1 MHSLNDNQ
9 LAVYEH
15 LRWVLETAIEEMYPN
30 CRSTSISHRKGSYEK
45 RQTSNKQVARIYTEE
60 ILDYAYVPIC
70 ELADDIEATEKTNPD
85 IY

>member
-1 MHSLNDNQ
+1 MHDIKDKQ
-9 LAVYEH
+9 LAVLEH
-15 LRWVLETAIEEMYPN
+15 LRKVLETTIEGMYPL
-30 CRSTSISHRKGSYEK
+30 
-45 RQTSNKQVARIYTEE
+45 SNKQVAKIYTEE

>member
-1 MHSLNDNQ
+1 MHSLKDNQ

-15 LRWVLETAIEEMYPN
+15 LREVLETTIEGMYPL
-30 CRSTSISHRKGSYEK
+30 
-45 RQTSNKQVARIYTEE
+45 QNKQVAKIYTEE

>member
-15 LRWVLETAIEEMYPN
+15 LREILETTIQSMYPL
-30 CRSTSISHRKGSYEK
+30 
-45 RQTSNKQVARIYTEE
+45 QNKQVAKIYTEE

>member
-1 MHSLNDNQ
+1 MHSITDNQ
-9 LAVYEH
+9 LVVFEH
-15 LRWVLETAIEEMYPN
+15 LRDILRTTIEGMYPL
-30 CRSTSISHRKGSYEK
+30 
-45 RQTSNKQVARIYTEE
+45 SNKHVARIYTEE

>member
-9 LAVYEH
+9 LVVFEH
-15 LRWVLETAIEEMYPN
+15 LREILETTIQGMYPL
-30 CRSTSISHRKGSYEK
+30 
-45 RQTSNKQVARIYTEE
+45 QNKQVAKIYTEE

>member
-1 MHSLNDNQ
+1 MHSLKDNQ
-9 LAVYEH
+9 LVVFEH
-15 LRWVLETAIEEMYPN
+15 LREILEKTIEGMYPL
-30 CRSTSISHRKGSYEK
+30 
-45 RQTSNKQVARIYTEE
+45 QNKQVAKIYTEE

>member
-1 MHSLNDNQ
+1 MHSLKDNQ

-15 LRWVLETAIEEMYPN
+15 LREVLETTIESMYPL
-30 CRSTSISHRKGSYEK
+30 
-45 RQTSNKQVARIYTEE
+45 QNKQVAKIYTEE

>member
-15 LRWVLETAIEEMYPN
+15 LREILETTIQGMYPL
-30 CRSTSISHRKGSYEK
+30 
-45 RQTSNKQVARIYTEE
+45 QNKQVARIYTEE

>member
-1 MHSLNDNQ
+1 MHSIKDNQ
-9 LAVYEH
+9 LVVFEH
-15 LRWVLETAIEEMYPN
+15 LRQILETTIEGMYPL
-30 CRSTSISHRKGSYEK
+30 
-45 RQTSNKQVARIYTEE
+45 QNKQVAKIYTEE

>member
-1 MHSLNDNQ
+1 MHSLKDNQ

-15 LRWVLETAIEEMYPN
+15 LREILETQSRACIPF
-30 CRSTSISHRKGSYEK
+30 RTSKWLK
-45 RQTSNKQVARIYTEE
+45 YTRE

>member
-9 LAVYEH
+9 LAVSEH
-15 LRWVLETAIEEMYPN
+15 LRQVLETTIEAMYPL
-30 CRSTSISHRKGSYEK
+30 R
-45 RQTSNKQVARIYTEE
+45 NKHAAKIYTEE
-60 ILDYAYVPIC
+60 ILDYAFVPIC

>member
-1 MHSLNDNQ
+1 
-9 LAVYEH
+9 VFEH
-15 LRWVLETAIEEMYPN
+15 LREILEKTIEGMYPL
-30 CRSTSISHRKGSYEK
+30 
-45 RQTSNKQVARIYTEE
+45 QNKQVAKIYTEE

>member
-1 MHSLNDNQ
+1 MHSLIDNQ

-15 LRWVLETAIEEMYPN
+15 LREVLETTIEGMYPL
-30 CRSTSISHRKGSYEK
+30 
-45 RQTSNKQVARIYTEE
+45 QNKQVAKLYTEE

>member
-15 LRWVLETAIEEMYPN
+15 LREILETTIQGMYPL
-30 CRSTSISHRKGSYEK
+30 
-45 RQTSNKQVARIYTEE
+45 QNKQVARIYTEE

-70 ELADDIEATEKTNPD
+70 ELADDIEATEKTNPN

>member
-1 MHSLNDNQ
+1 MITLRITIGVNLAMHSLNDNQ

-15 LRWVLETAIEEMYPN
+15 LREILETSIQGMYPLN
-30 CRSTSISHRKGSYEK
+30 
-45 RQTSNKQVARIYTEE
+45 NKQVAKIYTEE

>member
-1 MHSLNDNQ
+1 MHNIKDNQ
-9 LAVYEH
+9 LLVFEH
-15 LRWVLETAIEEMYPN
+15 LREILETTIQGMYPL
-30 CRSTSISHRKGSYEK
+30 
-45 RQTSNKQVARIYTEE
+45 QNKQVAKLYTEE

>member
-1 MHSLNDNQ
+1 MHDIKDNQ
-9 LAVYEH
+9 LVVFEH
-15 LRWVLETAIEEMYPN
+15 LREILETTIQGMYPL
-30 CRSTSISHRKGSYEK
+30 
-45 RQTSNKQVARIYTEE
+45 QNKQVARIYTEE

>member
-1 MHSLNDNQ
+1 MHSLKDNQ

-15 LRWVLETAIEEMYPN
+15 LREVLETTIEGMYPL
-30 CRSTSISHRKGSYEK
+30 
-45 RQTSNKQVARIYTEE
+45 QNKQVAKLYTEE

>member
-9 LAVYEH
+9 LVVFEH
-15 LRWVLETAIEEMYPN
+15 LREILEKTIEGMYPL
-30 CRSTSISHRKGSYEK
+30 
-45 RQTSNKQVARIYTEE
+45 QNKQVAKIYTEE

>member
-15 LRWVLETAIEEMYPN
+15 LREILETTIQGMYPL
-30 CRSTSISHRKGSYEK
+30 
-45 RQTSNKQVARIYTEE
+45 QNKQVAKIYTEE